1 MMQPPIKA
9 LCGLACLLAA
19 FAGASCATPSQSTNP
34 ARTPQS
40 RLSAQGTASGARDFS
55 PENWSLSIKRKE
67 RLQVYIA
74 ETPDWYE
81 VIEQE
86 MPRSQKD
93 FNTLAEAIAYAN
105 RQYADWPLV
114 SLDQ

>member
-1 MMQPPIKA
+1 MTQPTLKA
-9 LCGLACLLAA
+9 FACLLIAV
-19 FAGASCATPSQSTNP
+19 AGASCATPADSAS
-34 ARTPQS
+34 PQRATAS
-40 RLSAQGTASGARDFS
+40 RLGAKATALGERDFS
-55 PENWSLSIKRKE
+55 PGNWSMSVKRKD

-81 VIEQE
+81 VVEQE
-86 MPRSQKD
+86 LPRARRD

-105 RQYADWPLV
+105 RQYGDWPLV